1 MPSKKERIFAPTG
14 DHCGMFE
21 SEESMTR
28 IGMNSSRAAGAVALV
43 AGLLLMA
50 APAFADDLPAP
61 LRKILQSAYDQVGIT
76 LLYDPSYQTIRF
88 PGGDVPIDRGV
99 CTDVIVRAY
108 RGVGIDLQRLVN
120 QDMRQSFSSYPRLW
134 GLSRPDP
141 NIDHRRVQNL
151 AVFFTRHGQV
161 LPISAEAH
169 DYAPGDIVSWR
180 LPGGQPH
187 IGLVSDRDRDG
198 RPLIVHNIGGGAKL
212 EDILFAYQITGHYRF
227 LPDRT

>member
-1 MPSKKERIFAPTG
+1 MIA
-14 DHCGMFE
+14 
-21 SEESMTR
+21 
-28 IGMNSSRAAGAVALV
+28 MNSRRAVSAVALV

-61 LRKILQSAYDQVGIT
+61 LRKILQSAYDQVGVT

-108 RGVGIDLQRLVN
+108 RGVGIDLQLLVN
-120 QDMRQSFSSYPRLW
+120 QDMRESFKSYPRLW

-151 AVFFTRHGQV
+151 AVFFTRHGQA
-161 LPISAEAH
+161 LPISAVAH
-169 DYAPGDIVSWR
+169 DYLPGDIVSWR

-187 IGLVSDRDRDG
+187 IGLVSDQDRDG
-198 RPLIVHNIGGGAKL
+198 RPLIIHNIGEGAKL